1 MSVEIWIYLCM
12 KKGVKNR
19 KIGIKYR
26 KRYNIMINWW
36 AKKSRDA
43 VPYLSTII

>member
-19 KIGIKYR
+19 KMGIKY
-26 KRYNIMINWW
+26 
-36 AKKSRDA
+36 
-43 VPYLSTII
+43 